1 MENFKNA
8 KDQLL
13 KLAKEKNAC
22 SDQYKRAYSAETPQE
37 LLKVVYDNLN
47 WCSNNKVITN
57 TWLNLFP
64 ADILLESGCANTGI
78 ENTGFGNSGD
88 RNSGYWNSGYRN
100 SGDGNSGY
108 RNSGDSNSGDSN
120 SGDWNS
126 GYRNSGNWNSGY
138 RNSGNGN
145 SGNWNSGNWNSGYRN
160 SGDGNSGDSNS
171 GDWNSGD
178 RNSGYWN
185 SGYRNSGDSNSGYRN
200 SGAFCTDNSPKM
212 ILFNKPCKTMT
223 VRDWENSRAYFIMRN
238 LETHIWVQS
247 NIMTDAEK
255 ENNKSHEITGGYLK
269 IISLKDAWANLWGNL
284 TDENKAVFTS
294 LENFDAAIFEEITG
308 IKTN

>member
-78 ENTGFGNSGD
+78 ENTGFG
-88 RNSGYWNSGYRN
+88 
-100 SGDGNSGY
+100 
-108 RNSGDSNSGDSN
+108 
-120 SGDWNS
+120 
-126 GYRNSGNWNSGY
+126 
-138 RNSGNGN
+138 
-145 SGNWNSGNWNSGYRN
+145 
-160 SGDGNSGDSNS
+160 
-171 GDWNSGD
+171 NSGD

>member
-108 RNSGDSNSGDSN
+108 RNSGDRNSGDSNSGDSN

-126 GYRNSGNWNSGY
+126 GYRNSGN
-138 RNSGNGN
+138 
-145 SGNWNSGNWNSGYRN
+145 
-160 SGDGNSGDSNS
+160 
-171 GDWNSGD
+171 
-178 RNSGYWN
+178 WN

>member
-88 RNSGYWNSGYRN
+88 
-100 SGDGNSGY
+100 
-108 RNSGDSNSGDSN
+108 SN

-126 GYRNSGNWNSGY
+126 GYRNSGN
-138 RNSGNGN
+138 
-145 SGNWNSGNWNSGYRN
+145 
-160 SGDGNSGDSNS
+160 
-171 GDWNSGD
+171 
-178 RNSGYWN
+178 WN

>member
-100 SGDGNSGY
+100 SGDG
-108 RNSGDSNSGDSN
+108 
-120 SGDWNS
+120 
-126 GYRNSGNWNSGY
+126 
-138 RNSGNGN
+138 
-145 SGNWNSGNWNSGYRN
+145 
-160 SGDGNSGDSNS
+160 
-171 GDWNSGD
+171 
-178 RNSGYWN
+178 N

>member
-88 RNSGYWNSGYRN
+88 RNSGN
-100 SGDGNSGY
+100 
-108 RNSGDSNSGDSN
+108 
-120 SGDWNS
+120 
-126 GYRNSGNWNSGY
+126 
-138 RNSGNGN
+138 
-145 SGNWNSGNWNSGYRN
+145 
-160 SGDGNSGDSNS
+160 
-171 GDWNSGD
+171 
-178 RNSGYWN
+178 WN